1 MDANVVKGD
10 LVYIKSEGSKHK
22 SREMYLVMDIQG
34 RLAIL
39 QKINNAKFQSR
50 RYEVPLSGIYHA
62 IQQRSSRDLPSTPV
76 SETESSSSS
85 SSDDDYPLPPFAV
98 EVESEDD
105 EDVVPVVAPVRH
117 PRRRSKTIVPPRRQ
131 PPRSHNLPARLA
143 GNEWVR

>member
-1 MDANVVKGD
+1 
-10 LVYIKSEGSKHK
+10 
-22 SREMYLVMDIQG
+22 MDIQG

-85 SSDDDYPLPPFAV
+85 SSDDDYPLPPPFAV

-117 PRRRSKTIVPPRRQ
+117 PQRRSKTIVPPRRQ